1 MASNSHNFPEQ
12 PAVATKNYMKTK
24 NHHWL
29 VWGCVLLAP
38 HVCGADSQN
47 ASGQFGGGPPP
58 QPSSECVNPTQRQQ
72 GQALVIPSSIAGGG
86 GQGPSGDAGPEA
98 YPFVPVAG
106 TVWQDRF
113 INNFVDLNP
122 SSPSILDWDCTDFTY
137 DGHQGH
143 DIDLRSFGE
152 QDIGVPVFAALDGTV
167 TGTHDGEFDR
177 NTQAL
182 GQPANYVIL
191 QHAGTHYSWYW
202 HLRQNSVAVT
212 NGQFVRAGTQIGLA
226 ASSGNSTGPH
236 LHFESRNNGLAYE
249 PSAGPCQPGPSYWL
263 NQIPIQRDT
272 WLSDFAMHNTN
283 GFPANAW
290 LPFNPTRRGTIIR
303 TGGFQPIGAWYIIH
317 NLPAASTWRV
327 RYLRPNAT
335 SFFDSGNQ
343 NYQSGSNPFY
353 RYASW
358 WLYYNLNPDVAG
370 TWNFELSVNGQIMVQ
385 APFLVLNAGGVVTNR
400 VPNAVTA
407 SFDPTAPTTN
417 DVVFC
422 RLTVPLLADP
432 DYDLMRY
439 RFVWST
445 NGQIMRA
452 VTNAAFSDA
461 IPRRQL
467 RGGDLLTCVVT
478 PFDGQAFGASVTNHM
493 TISGGL
499 PAQLTI
505 LNLSPNQVSIRWPT
519 SYVNYSLESST
530 NIAQP
535 STWIAVTNPVVFVG
549 SEAVVTNTVIGSQK
563 FYRLRWP

>member
-1 MASNSHNFPEQ
+1 MKNTNYQ
-12 PAVATKNYMKTK
+12 WAVWSMI
-24 NHHWL
+24 
-29 VWGCVLLAP
+29 LLGLITCSAL
-38 HVCGADSQN
+38 ADEEV
-47 ASGQFGGGPPP
+47 AGQAGGG
-58 QPSSECVNPTQRQQ
+58 SRALATSECVATFQRQQ
-72 GQALVIPSSIAGGG
+72 GQALSVNQSLTGGG
-86 GQGPSGDAGPEA
+86 GPGPSGSGDPEA
-98 YPFVPVAG
+98 YPFVPIAG
-106 TVWQDRF
+106 TEWQDRF

-122 SSPSILDWDCTDFTY
+122 SFPGILDWGCTDFTY

-167 TGTHDGEFDR
+167 SGTHDGEFDR

-249 PSAGPCQPGPSYWL
+249 PSAGPCRPGPSYWV
-263 NQIPIQRDT
+263 NQDPIRRDT
-272 WLSDFAMHNTN
+272 WIADFAMHNTN
-283 GFPANAW
+283 SFPANAW
-290 LPFNPTRRGTIIR
+290 LPFNPTRRGTIVR

-317 NLPAASTWRV
+317 NQPAASTWRV

-343 NYQSGSNPFY
+343 NYQSGGNPFY

-358 WLYYNLNPDVAG
+358 WVYYNLNPDVAG
-370 TWNFELSVNGQIMVQ
+370 TWNFELSVNGQNVVQ

-400 VPNAVTA
+400 APNAITA
-407 SFDPTAPTTN
+407 SFDPAVPTTN

-422 RLTVPLLADP
+422 RLNVPLLADP
-432 DYDLMRY
+432 DFDLMRY

-445 NGQIMRA
+445 NGQTMRA

-467 RGGDLLTCVVT
+467 RGGDLLSCVVT
-478 PFDGQAFGASVTNHM
+478 PFDGQAFGVSVTNQV
-493 TISGGL
+493 IIPGGQQV
-499 PAQLTI
+499 QLRI

-519 SYVNYSLESST
+519 SYVNYALESST
-530 NIAQP
+530 NFVQLG
-535 STWIAVTNPVVFVG
+535 SWTAVTNAVSIEG
-549 SEAVVTNTVIGSQK
+549 NETVVTNQINGSQR